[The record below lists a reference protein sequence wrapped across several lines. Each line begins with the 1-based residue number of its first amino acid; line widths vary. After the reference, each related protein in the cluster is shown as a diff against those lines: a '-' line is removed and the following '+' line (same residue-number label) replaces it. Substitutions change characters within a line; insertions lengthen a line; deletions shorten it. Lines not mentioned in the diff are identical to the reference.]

1 MEFFF
6 ACGILDFGMQD
17 TAQRIFNPTNDWN
30 QQSKSHLQLGIH
42 TEESGIHSVV
52 CEQSLLFRQAPRG
65 FPACSRVLAFTRLNR
80 RACSQATHAVESKI
94 RDLAGFLSFD
104 SFYIQ

>member
-42 TEESGIHSVV
+42 TEESGIHAVV
-52 CEQSLLFRQAPRG
+52 CEQSLLFGQALRG
-65 FPACSRVLAFTRLNR
+65 FPACSRVLARLV
-80 RACSQATHAVESKI
+80 S
-94 RDLAGFLSFD
+94 LA
-104 SFYIQ
+104 